1 MKKMLFVLT
10 LMIFSTNLI
19 IAQNNAKG
27 WNKEKEK
34 LLESFAMLGS
44 SNIYLSYLSLTF
56 IERDIQRNEKTEEIT
71 TIIKSVQNL
80 NETLKAD
87 LEKLKRD
94 VILIDSDFR
103 LMDSILEISDTLL
116 KDAELLKVY
125 AMSKKEQDRQK
136 FFENH
141 TLLYDK
147 MNKLFYG
154 NDKKNKENNNE

>member
-1 MKKMLFVLT
+1 MKNILFVLII
-10 LMIFSTNLI
+10 LLFSVNSNFADNKTNQ
-19 IAQNNAKG
+19 A
-27 WNKEKEK
+27 KEKEK

-56 IERDIQRNEKTEEIT
+56 IERDIPRSEKSTEIS

-80 NETLKAD
+80 NESLKAD
-87 LEKLKRD
+87 IEKLKQN
-94 VILIDSDFR
+94 VALIDSDIS
-103 LMDSILEISDTLL
+103 LMDSILEIADILL

-125 AMSKKEQDRQK
+125 ALSKKEQDRQI

-154 NDKKNKENNNE
+154 NGKEKSGE